1 MTLETYMIKPT
12 SKHNRPLPPTQIML
26 HGLDNLSAPIQIR
39 INMFLPA
46 STTTPFSEVIDNLKS
61 SLAAALEYYL
71 PITGTV
77 KTNEKGEN
85 YIATDPESR
94 LDTPFIVEFKDVP
107 YNGGDSED
115 ISPRGFDVLPPSSSI
130 FAVKVTQFS
139 CGTVAIGTS
148 INHQVADLNGFLDFL
163 ELWAQLSRGESIEHA
178 APPPSDWTRIPSR
191 FFAGLLTQEE
201 VNSPPSPPPFERL
214 SQPAGP
220 PPFLLVESHATRW
233 KFTKD
238 RMEKLKRDFSPT
250 SSSSGQQWISS
261 GDALAALLCG
271 VITRARKHADIP
283 RLEKRSSL
291 ESNVERV
298 AMAANGRERAPSNK
312 DMTHRQYFGNF
323 NCLWSLDVSR
333 TDLLN
338 NNSGADVALAIRQH
352 LQVNLSPK
360 SIAQK
365 IAFFEKAQ
373 REGDLNK
380 LFWAADIILTNWC
393 LFDLQGP
400 KLDFGWGKPFYSTQG
415 AGGAFPPGYCLMTKT
430 KDTDDVTVLLTIEK
444 DAADVLKQDPV
455 LNTYAELISG

>member
-1 MTLETYMIKPT
+1 MIKPT
-12 SKHNRPLPPTQIML
+12 SKHNRPLPPTQVML

-39 INMFLPA
+39 INMFLPTA
-46 STTTPFSEVIDNLKS
+46 STPFSKVIDNLKS

-85 YIATDPESR
+85 YIAMDLESR
-94 LDTPFIVEFKDVP
+94 QDTPFIVETKDVP
-107 YNGGDSED
+107 YNGDSED
-115 ISPRGFDVLPPSSSI
+115 ISPRGFNVLPPSSSI

-139 CGTVAIGTS
+139 CGTIAIGTS
-148 INHQVADLNGFLDFL
+148 INHQIADLNGFLDFL
-163 ELWAQLSRGESIEHA
+163 ELWAQLSRGEPIEHA
-178 APPPSDWTRIPSR
+178 PSDWTRVPSR
-191 FFAGLLTQEE
+191 FFSGLLTQEE
-201 VNSPPSPPPFERL
+201 LNSPPSPPPFERL
-214 SQPAGP
+214 SEPAGP

-233 KFTKD
+233 KFTKNS
-238 RMEKLKRDFSPT
+238 MEKLKRDFSPKVKDST
-250 SSSSGQQWISS
+250 QWISS

-271 VITRARKHADIP
+271 VITRARKNADIP

-291 ESNVERV
+291 ESNVERI
-298 AMAANGRERAPSNK
+298 AMAANGRERAPNK

-338 NNSGADVALAIRQH
+338 NEEGGSHVALAMRQN
-352 LQVNLSPK
+352 LQVQLSPK

-373 REGDLNK
+373 NEGDLNK

-400 KLDFGWGKPFYSTQG
+400 ALDFGWGKPFYSTQG

-430 KDTDDVTVLLTIEK
+430 KDTDDVTVLMTIEK

-455 LNTYAELISG
+455 LNKYAELILG